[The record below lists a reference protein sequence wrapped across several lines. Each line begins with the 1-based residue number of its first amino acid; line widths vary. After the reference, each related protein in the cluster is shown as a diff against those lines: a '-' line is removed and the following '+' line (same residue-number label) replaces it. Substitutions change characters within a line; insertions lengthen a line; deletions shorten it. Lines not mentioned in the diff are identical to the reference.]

1 MNQDATARPVW
12 LDASSGS
19 LDDFKT
25 VVSQKTDAKS
35 VPNARS
41 VSANVPIYHAGDIAA
56 MDETGLR
63 NVMAEWANVL
73 MHGAGIIV
81 VEKMMASDVMDRAT
95 QLFTQMID
103 DEKAAGAVVTDH
115 FAKPGSN
122 DRVWNALEKHCIAD
136 PEGFALY
143 YGNPVMS
150 AVCTAWLG
158 PAYQITAQVN
168 RVNPGGKAQAAHRDY
183 HLGFMSPETIAQY
196 PSHIHTVSPVL
207 TLQGALAHVDMPVE
221 AGPTM
226 YLPFSQQYFEGY
238 LAFERPEFQEY
249 FQENYVQM
257 ALKKGDGVFFNP
269 ALMHGAGNNVSA
281 DIFRLANLV
290 QISSAFGRAMESV
303 DRTRMA
309 QALYPVLQD
318 LQSGGEMDDAQI
330 DATIAATAEG
340 YAFPTNLDRDPPPSG
355 HAPLSQA
362 VHMKKA
368 LQAGTSPAE
377 FEQLLQD
384 LAHKRLTY

>member
-1 MNQDATARPVW
+1 MTHDVTARPVW
-12 LDASSGS
+12 LSANSGS
-19 LDDFKT
+19 LDDFKAIVGQNT
-25 VVSQKTDAKS
+25 NPDS
-35 VPNARS
+35 VPYARS
-41 VSANVPIYHAGDIAA
+41 VAANVPIYHADDIAA
-56 MDETGLR
+56 MDEAALR
-63 NVMAEWANVL
+63 SVMAEWVNVF

-81 VEKMMASDVMDRAT
+81 VENMIAADVMDRAT
-95 QLFTQMID
+95 ELFTQMID
-103 DEKAAGAVVTDH
+103 DEKAAGAVVSDH

-122 DRVWNALEKHCIAD
+122 DRVWNALEKHCVAD

-143 YGNPVMS
+143 YGNPVLA
-150 AVCTAWLG
+150 AVCQAWLG

-168 RVNPGGKAQAAHRDY
+168 RVNPGGTAQAAHRDY

-207 TLQGALAHVDMPVE
+207 TLQGALAHVEMPVE

-249 FQENYVQM
+249 FQDNHVQM

-269 ALMHGAGNNVSA
+269 ALMHGAGNNVSS
-281 DIFRLANLV
+281 DILRLANLV
-290 QISSAFGRAMESV
+290 QVSSAFGRAMETV

-309 QALYPVLQD
+309 RCLYPELQN
-318 LQSGGEMDDAQI
+318 LRNAGRLDAAGI
-330 DATIAATAEG
+330 DAAIAATAEG

-355 HAPLSQA
+355 HAPVSQA

-368 LQAGTSPAE
+368 LAAGTSPAE

-384 LAHKRLTY
+384 LAQKRLTH

>member
-1 MNQDATARPVW
+1 MTQDATTRPVW
-12 LDASSGS
+12 LSADSGS
-19 LDDFKT
+19 LDEFKAIVRQT
-25 VVSQKTDAKS
+25 TKTDS

-41 VSANVPIYHAGDIAA
+41 VSSNVPIYHADDIMA
-56 MDETGLR
+56 MDEIGLGG
-63 NVMAEWANVL
+63 VMAEWANVL

-81 VEKMMASDVMDRAT
+81 VESMIAADVMDRAT
-95 QLFTQMID
+95 TLFTQMID

-122 DRVWNALEKHCIAD
+122 DRVWNALEKHCVAD
-136 PEGFALY
+136 PEGFAFY
-143 YGNPVMS
+143 YGNPVMA
-150 AVCTAWLG
+150 AVCKAWLG

-168 RVNPGGKAQAAHRDY
+168 RVNPGGTAQAAHRDY

-196 PSHIHTVSPVL
+196 PSHIHSVSPVL

-238 LAFERPEFQEY
+238 LAFERQEFQDY
-249 FQENYVQM
+249 FRENYVQM

-269 ALMHGAGNNVSA
+269 ALMHGAGNNVSS
-281 DIFRLANLV
+281 DILRLANLV
-290 QISSAFGRAMESV
+290 QVSSAFGRAMEAV

-309 QALYPVLQD
+309 QGLYPVLLDMQNAGR
-318 LQSGGEMDDAQI
+318 LNQAQRDA
-330 DATIAATAEG
+330 AIAATAEG

-362 VHMKKA
+362 VHMQRA
-368 LQAGTSPAE
+368 LAAGTSPDEFAE
-377 FEQLLQD
+377 LLQD
-384 LAHKRLTY
+384 LAQKRLTH